1 MQSRKLRTGE
11 VTKVNN
17 QIVHRDELNDTDIL
31 ILNQV
36 EKGMGENRLRYQKQI
51 ADILNLNPGYIS
63 NEIQKLETL
72 ELIERETSERENRL
86 ALTQKGAIS
95 LLKMDSGTS
104 DKPKDIL
111 RLHKFTVKYPI
122 LNKSEI
128 KAKEGEN
135 WNEKVMKTSEIEPVI
150 NPSNDVVS
158 HRKKDYRIALSKN
171 NLIIQLDE
179 IYGSEPDLLVTEAH
193 MKTYRKA
200 LKEAEELGVKIQKDF
215 SSVKGE
221 IANQHL
227 AIMKDPLSELAQKS
241 DEIHGSLTVKDSEG
255 NKRFFIDDSDGKHE
269 LEAGTHFGEHG
280 MARKDIDFLINLY
293 AWFIDNPQVVE
304 KFKEWAETRFSEEEK
319 T

>member
-1 MQSRKLRTGE
+1 M
-11 VTKVNN
+11 NN
-17 QIVHRDELNDTDIL
+17 QIVKRDELNDTDIL

-51 ADILNLNPGYIS
+51 ADLLNLNPGYIS

-72 ELIERETSERENRL
+72 GLIERKTNERENRL

-95 LLKMDSGTS
+95 LLKMDSGTPN
-104 DKPKDIL
+104 KPKNIL

-122 LNKSEI
+122 LNKSDL

-135 WNEKVMKTSEIEPVI
+135 WKEKVMTTPEIEPVI

-179 IYGSEPDLLVTEAH
+179 IYGSEPDLLATEAY

-200 LKEAEELGVKIQKDF
+200 LKEAEELGVKIGKDF

-227 AIMKDPLSELAQKS
+227 AIMKDPLSELVQKS
-241 DEIHGSLTVKDSEG
+241 DEVEGSLTIKDYEG
-255 NKRFFIDDSDGKHE
+255 RKRFFIDDSDGKHE

-280 MARKDIDFLINLY
+280 IARKDIDFLIRLY
-293 AWFIDNPQVVE
+293 SWFVANPEVVE
-304 KFKEWAETRFSEEEK
+304 KFKEWAETKFSEDDK